1 MDIDMNSIRDNMNK
15 YREANRGIER
25 MVKSLVK
32 ECCSDLDDM
41 INRINNA
48 ISDYQNPITDTE
60 LDFFILNLPVCVYYA
75 YEQQELLGLSED
87 LAKQEKNTIYNNA
100 YNLV

>member
-1 MDIDMNSIRDNMNK
+1 MQNIIGNI
-15 YREANRGIER
+15 
-25 MVKSLVK
+25 
-32 ECCSDLDDM
+32 
-41 INRINNA
+41 INEH
-48 ISDYQNPITDTE
+48 TE

-100 YNLV
+100 YNLCQLQEI